1 MQNSN
6 PLLQIQNISK
16 RFPGVQ
22 ALQNVSFDIM
32 PGHVHAIVGENGA
45 GKTTLIKI
53 LAGAE
58 QPNSGTVLLE
68 GSVYA
73 PENPRE
79 ALDHHVATI
88 YQIVNLLPDR
98 KIMDNILVGKEP
110 NRMGVIDHRSL
121 QEITKKILK
130 SLDADHVSPH
140 TLVRDLSVAEKQIVE
155 ICKALVNKS
164 KLLIMD
170 EPTAALNK
178 REVEALFK
186 NIRKLK
192 ASGVTIIYVSHRLDE
207 IFDLADTVTVLRDGQ
222 HITTDPV
229 SEVTRDGLI
238 EAMINR
244 KLKDVFPQRSDKKG
258 KEILRV
264 ENLSSG
270 KALRNVN
277 LSLAQGEVLAIAGL
291 QGSGKFA
298 LGKALFGA
306 LPIDEGKVYVDGDLY
321 HPNPVRSVKN
331 RMTYLPEDRKTD
343 GLLWKL
349 NIRRN
354 ISLSVLGTKAANRV
368 GIINH
373 QREREVALE
382 QIETLEIKAPSI
394 EHNVINLSGG
404 NQQKVVL
411 GRCLAVE
418 PKIFIL
424 IEPTQGIDVGVK
436 FEIYQLIAEQAA
448 KGKAILMISSEL
460 AEVIG
465 LSHRILVMHEGRIV
479 ANLKSD
485 QTNQEEILRY
495 ALGKDN
501 HWNTTLN

>member
-1 MQNSN
+1 MQKGI

-22 ALQNVSFDIM
+22 ALENVSFDIL

-45 GKTTLIKI
+45 GKSTLIKI

-58 QPNSGTVLLE
+58 QPNSGTVLLN
-68 GSVYA
+68 GNIYSPA
-73 PENPRE
+73 NPRE

-98 KIMDNILVGKEP
+98 TIMDNILLGKEP
-110 NRMGVIDHRSL
+110 NRMGVIDHRRL
-121 QEITKKILK
+121 RDITNNILA
-130 SLDADHVSPH
+130 SLDADHLSPQ
-140 TLVRDLSVAEKQIVE
+140 TPVRDLSVAEKQIVE

-178 REVEALFK
+178 KEVEALFE
-186 NIRKLK
+186 NIRKLQ

-222 HITTDPV
+222 QITTDPV

-244 KLKDVFPQRSDKKG
+244 KLKDVFPQRSDKRG

-270 KALRNVN
+270 EVVRNVN
-277 LSLAQGEVLAIAGL
+277 LTLAQGEVLAIAGL

-298 LGKALFGA
+298 LGRALFGA
-306 LPIDEGKVYVDGDLY
+306 LPFDEGEVYVEGIRY
-321 HPNPVRSVKN
+321 HPNPVRSVRK
-331 RMTYLPEDRKTD
+331 RITYLPEDRKAD

-354 ISLSVLGTKAANRV
+354 ISLSVLGTKVANRV
-368 GIINH
+368 GIINR
-373 QREREVALE
+373 QREREVAHE
-382 QIETLEIKAPSI
+382 QIKTLEIKAPSI
-394 EHNVINLSGG
+394 EHNVFNLSGG

-418 PKIFIL
+418 PKVFIL

-465 LSHRILVMHEGRIV
+465 LSHRILVMHEGKIV
-479 ANLKSD
+479 ANLNSD
-485 QTNQEEILRY
+485 QTGQEEILRY
-495 ALGKDN
+495 ALGKGN
-501 HWNTTLN
+501 HTNAAIN